1 MYITCTHNK
10 HLLIN
15 FIQYKLDEH
24 VPSENKQKFAYC
36 LFLTRN
42 CGFEMRFSWVLLFAV
57 VVLTVSAAVTP
68 SSKNSKTK
76 TIRPTVSGKKT
87 TKPKSARGTEKVSF

>member
-1 MYITCTHNK
+1 M
-10 HLLIN
+10 LIN
-15 FIQYKLDEH
+15 FVEYKLYEP
-24 VPSENKQKFAYC
+24 VLSENKQQAETC
-36 LFLTRN
+36 RN
-42 CGFEMRFSWVLLFAV
+42 CDCFKMRFSWFLLFAV

-87 TKPKSARGTEKVSF
+87 TKPKSARGSTEKVSF